1 MRLSFLIHGLML
13 AFFSVQFAQAQVQ
26 IDAAKITC
34 DQFVH
39 EKVAPTR
46 LLAAWFSG
54 FYNGKM
60 GKSLLDMQNFEANLN
75 KVQNFCYDEK
85 NFKIPVMQAIDI
97 VLGAQK

>member
-1 MRLSFLIHGLML
+1 
-13 AFFSVQFAQAQVQ
+13 
-26 IDAAKITC
+26 
-34 DQFVH
+34 
-39 EKVAPTR
+39 
-46 LLAAWFSG
+46 
-54 FYNGKM
+54 M